1 MQALSFVD
9 FLNRNHNSAEG
20 DIGHTISI
28 MVVLTKMSELV
39 NTHLLACLAFE
50 ALLTA
55 IGVAAALVQMKIKSG
70 EKIGRQCLQSV

>member
-1 MQALSFVD
+1 MQALSLVD
-9 FLNRNHNSAEG
+9 FLYWDHNSAEG

-55 IGVAAALVQMKIKSG
+55 IGVAAALIEIEIKSG
-70 EKIGRQCLQSV
+70 EKN

>member
-1 MQALSFVD
+1 MQALSLVD
-9 FLNRNHNSAEG
+9 FLYRDHNSAEG

-39 NTHLLACLAFE
+39 NTHLLTCLAFE

-55 IGVAAALVQMKIKSG
+55 IGVAAALIEIEIKSG
-70 EKIGRQCLQSV
+70 EKNREIMIE

>member
-1 MQALSFVD
+1 MQALSLVD
-9 FLNRNHNSAEG
+9 FLYRDYNSAEG

-55 IGVAAALVQMKIKSG
+55 IGVAAALIETKIESG
-70 EKIGRQCLQSV
+70 EKN